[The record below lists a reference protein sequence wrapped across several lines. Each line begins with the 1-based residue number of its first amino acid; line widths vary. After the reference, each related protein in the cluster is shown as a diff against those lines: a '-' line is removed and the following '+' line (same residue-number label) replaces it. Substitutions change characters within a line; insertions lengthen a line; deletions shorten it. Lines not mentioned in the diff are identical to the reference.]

1 MLGQYS
7 VPFSLAV
14 AAWRDPAD
22 PMAFADDPIHDPGI
36 LDLAARIGI
45 VPGDA
50 GWGAG
55 LSIALRDGR
64 KIAGT
69 IASFRG
75 CPETPMS
82 LDDIAAKFRRLT
94 QHKPG
99 TAALV
104 EALLDIENVQD
115 IAALEL

>member
-1 MLGQYS
+1 
-7 VPFSLAV
+7 
-14 AAWRDPAD
+14 
-22 PMAFADDPIHDPGI
+22 
-36 LDLAARIGI
+36 
-45 VPGDA
+45 VPGEA

-64 KIAGT
+64 SISGT

-94 QHKPG
+94 QDRPG
-99 TAALV
+99 ADALV
-104 EALLDIENVQD
+104 EALLDIENVRD
-115 IAALEL
+115 VAALDL

>member
-1 MLGQYS
+1 
-7 VPFSLAV
+7 
-14 AAWRDPAD
+14 
-22 PMAFADDPIHDPGI
+22 
-36 LDLAARIGI
+36 
-45 VPGDA
+45 
-50 GWGAG
+50 
-55 LSIALRDGR
+55 
-64 KIAGT
+64 
-69 IASFRG
+69 
-75 CPETPMS
+75 MS

>member
-22 PMAFADDPIHDPGI
+22 PSAFSDDAIHDAGI
-36 LDLAARIGI
+36 LDLAGRVRI
-45 VPGDA
+45 VPGEA
-50 GWGAG
+50 GWGTA
-55 LSIALRDGR
+55 LSITLRDGR
-64 KIAGT
+64 RIAGSLAT
-69 IASFRG
+69 FRG

-94 QHKPG
+94 RHRPG
-99 TAALV
+99 MEALLA
-104 EALLDIENVQD
+104 ALLDIENVPD